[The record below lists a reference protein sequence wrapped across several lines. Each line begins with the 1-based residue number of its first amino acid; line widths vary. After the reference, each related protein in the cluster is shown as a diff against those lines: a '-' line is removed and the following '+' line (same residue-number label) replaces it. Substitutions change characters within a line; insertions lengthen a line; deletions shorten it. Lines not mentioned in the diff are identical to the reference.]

1 MTLVC
6 LLFTRAFSSWFFCS
20 ALGPEAVVHSLY
32 MFLDFP
38 FCLYSNYDHLWFLWA
53 FPTGDSSF
61 FLRTWLMT
69 PLHIHETPA
78 EYRYNMAHSAAH
90 SVIEKTFRTLCSRFR
105 CLDGS
110 KGALQYSPEKSSHII
125 LACCV
130 LHNISLEHGMDIW
143 SSPMTGPM
151 EQPPEEE
158 YEHME
163 SLDLEADRIRQELIF
178 THFS

>member
-1 MTLVC
+1 
-6 LLFTRAFSSWFFCS
+6 
-20 ALGPEAVVHSLY
+20 
-32 MFLDFP
+32 
-38 FCLYSNYDHLWFLWA
+38 
-53 FPTGDSSF
+53 
-61 FLRTWLMT
+61 MT
-69 PLHIHETPA
+69 PLHIPETPA
-78 EYRYNMAHSAAH
+78 EYRYNMAHSATH

-130 LHNISLEHGMDIW
+130 LHNISLEHGMDVW
-143 SSPMTGPM
+143 SSPVTGPI

-163 SLDLEADRIRQELIF
+163 SLDLEADRMRQELML